1 MHRGV
6 LRPLARGRRRPAGHT
21 TRRLTRPFRALQ
33 PTANRRHVAREDS
46 RRARD
51 VPRNRRPATLLSF
64 PALQRFRIRG
74 SARSRGLPPPPRS
87 DLGVSHALAGLL
99 PPEPLGS
106 VSTRNAHGLRPS
118 GYFSSRRADASFEA
132 SFLSCRSPQPVAT
145 LRQPVLRLG
154 FRVFLPGSPCLE
166 AEVLPSD
173 PGRDPPGLLSPL
185 RRSLSPAQDRL
196 PDLSS
201 RALRSGAPRG
211 ASAGASEF
219 SQPASPAFPS
229 REDAGPFGV
238 LITSSWR
245 PGLAV
250 QRACR

>member
-154 FRVFLPGSPCLE
+154 FRVFLPGSPCLV

-185 RRSLSPAQDRL
+185 RHSLSPAQDRL
-196 PDLSS
+196 PAPSS

-211 ASAGASEF
+211 TSAGASE
-219 SQPASPAFPS
+219 SLQPARPAFPS
-229 REDAGPFGV
+229 CEDAGPSGV
-238 LITSSWR
+238 LTTSS
-245 PGLAV
+245 
-250 QRACR
+250 

>member
-46 RRARD
+46 RRARV
-51 VPRNRRPATLLSF
+51 VPHNRRPATLLSF
-64 PALQRFRIRG
+64 PALQRLRNRG

-99 PPEPLGS
+99 PPGPLGC

-118 GYFSSRRADASFEA
+118 GCFSSRRADASLEA

-154 FRVFLPGSPCLE
+154 FRVFSPGVRASKPKCYPRIRAATLLAFLPL
-166 AEVLPSD
+166 
-173 PGRDPPGLLSPL
+173 
-185 RRSLSPAQDRL
+185 
-196 PDLSS
+196 
-201 RALRSGAPRG
+201 
-211 ASAGASEF
+211 
-219 SQPASPAFPS
+219 
-229 REDAGPFGV
+229 
-238 LITSSWR
+238 
-245 PGLAV
+245 
-250 QRACR
+250 